1 MERQNPALQAD
12 CRAPGEE
19 VHHSLLC
26 GLQLAPGLPPWTR
39 PPRRGPWPSLRS
51 GRRPG
56 RVFPRLSRFPAP
68 RAPRPSSPKGQDGG
82 LLALDERRCAVRVV
96 VWTDD
101 LSLYARLAPALWAAG
116 VAVSWREGE
125 GLPLA
130 DLAHLE
136 RGEVFFWPTPWGLR
150 VYDPRRRAF
159 LTRKDDPK
167 TLAEG
172 LRGRLGL
179 RLTGREAGVPRGPRS
194 GGGAQAFRLGPGPG
208 PRPLAGPL
216 RSPGAWT
223 EVRPEPRGPPPPRPA
238 SGAGSGAS
246 GPP

>member
-1 MERQNPALQAD
+1 M
-12 CRAPGEE
+12 
-19 VHHSLLC
+19 
-26 GLQLAPGLPPWTR
+26 
-39 PPRRGPWPSLRS
+39 
-51 GRRPG
+51 
-56 RVFPRLSRFPAP
+56 
-68 RAPRPSSPKGQDGG
+68 
-82 LLALDERRCAVRVV
+82 RVV

-179 RLTGREAGVPRGPRS
+179 RLTGREAGVLEALGRGVE
-194 GGGAQAFRLGPGPG
+194 
-208 PRPLAGPL
+208 PRPSALGRALGLAPWQARFALQGLGRKFGLSLEALL
-216 RSPGAWT
+216 RLARHQVQVAGLQDHLD
-223 EVRPEPRGPPPPRPA
+223 PPPGREVEPGLHVPGVEVGEGV
-238 SGAGSGAS
+238 GALEA
-246 GPP
+246 PPVGQALGVEAFQ

>member
-1 MERQNPALQAD
+1 M
-12 CRAPGEE
+12 
-19 VHHSLLC
+19 
-26 GLQLAPGLPPWTR
+26 
-39 PPRRGPWPSLRS
+39 
-51 GRRPG
+51 
-56 RVFPRLSRFPAP
+56 
-68 RAPRPSSPKGQDGG
+68 
-82 LLALDERRCAVRVV
+82 RVV

-172 LRGRLGL
+172 LRARLDQQ
-179 RLTGREAGVPRGPRS
+179 LTGRQAGV
-194 GGGAQAFRLGPGPG
+194 
-208 PRPLAGPL
+208 LA
-216 RSPGAWT
+216 SPG
-223 EVRPEPRGPPPPRPA
+223 RGLEPRHSA
-238 SGAGSGAS
+238 LCQELDITQS
-246 GPP
+246 

>member
-1 MERQNPALQAD
+1 M
-12 CRAPGEE
+12 
-19 VHHSLLC
+19 
-26 GLQLAPGLPPWTR
+26 
-39 PPRRGPWPSLRS
+39 
-51 GRRPG
+51 
-56 RVFPRLSRFPAP
+56 
-68 RAPRPSSPKGQDGG
+68 
-82 LLALDERRCAVRVV
+82 RVV

-179 RLTGREAGVPRGPRS
+179 RLTGREAGVPEALGRGWS
-194 GGGAQAFRLGPGPG
+194 LGLPPW
-208 PRPLAGPL
+208 AGPWA
-216 RSPGAWT
+216 SPPG
-223 EVRPEPRGPPPPRPA
+223 RPA
-238 SGAGSGAS
+238 SLSRGLDGSSA
-246 GPP
+246 